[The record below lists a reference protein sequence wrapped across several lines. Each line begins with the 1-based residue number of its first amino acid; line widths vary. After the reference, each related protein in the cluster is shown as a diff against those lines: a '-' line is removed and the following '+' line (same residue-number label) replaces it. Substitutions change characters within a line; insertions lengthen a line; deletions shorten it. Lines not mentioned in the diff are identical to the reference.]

1 VPNVYEINKLNN
13 VLALVT
19 KALTTQK
26 TARVTLAIVHQPTE
40 QTPIRNISYIRQ
52 EMTTAHVRW
61 NNTSANHAPVAKQD
75 VANVKRTLPNVL
87 RSKRRTLLTRK
98 T

>member
-1 VPNVYEINKLNN
+1 MVSITLIVHKLNLRSRENIAVPNVYEINKLNN

-52 EMTTAHVRW
+52 EMTTAHVR
-61 NNTSANHAPVAKQD
+61 
-75 VANVKRTLPNVL
+75 
-87 RSKRRTLLTRK
+87 
-98 T
+98 